1 MPITLLPTLLPTLFP
16 ALMPALLPGTFAHM
30 ASVFSAT
37 TPEAKSNPILSF
49 LPLVL
54 IFAAMYFLL
63 LRPQR
68 RRQKATVSLQSSIAE
83 GDEVVLNSGI
93 YGFISAVE
101 DDFFWLEIAEK
112 VEVRVAKGSVARKV
126 SVSSSSSISSDA
138 STDKQTDPTNATPF
152 KSRGLFKGRS
162 AKSSDSDGTSS
173 SSN

>member
-1 MPITLLPTLLPTLFP
+1 MPLTSLTITF
-16 ALMPALLPGTFAHM
+16 MPETFAHI
-30 ASVFSAT
+30 ASVVSAAA
-37 TPEAKSNPILSF
+37 PEAKSNPILSF

-101 DDFFWLEIAEK
+101 DEFFWLEIAEK

-126 SVSSSSSISSDA
+126 SVSSSNVLDA
-138 STDKQTDPTNATPF
+138 STDKQADPTNATPF

-162 AKSSDSDGTSS
+162 AKPSDSDGTSS